1 MIKKL
6 FSVLLFLCLFQSV
19 VYSYTLEV
27 TEWDQTEDTNLKNK
41 LKDSF
46 YSKYCK
52 PPVEYTDE
60 NGTFISE
67 THCNFPPDGYYK
79 EVLEQYELNKKKWSE
94 VPKKYYKIETKQFF
108 LLFSLDLLQFLLYFY
123 KSYGLQKL

>member
-6 FSVLLFLCLFQSV
+6 FSVLLFLCLFQCVALSAPNYDPNNV
-19 VYSYTLEV
+19 T
-27 TEWDQTEDTNLKNK
+27 TEWDPTEDTNLKNK

-60 NGTFISE
+60 NGTFHSDIE
-67 THCNFPPDGYYK
+67 CLDKMGAYYK
-79 EVLEQYELNKKKWSE
+79 EVLEPYELNKKKWSE
-94 VPKKYYKIETKQFF
+94 VPQKYYKIETK
-108 LLFSLDLLQFLLYFY
+108 
-123 KSYGLQKL
+123 

>member
-27 TEWDQTEDTNLKNK
+27 TEWDPTYNTNLRNK
-41 LKDSF
+41 LEKEFD
-46 YSKYCK
+46 SKYCK

-60 NGTFISE
+60 NGTFHSDIE
-67 THCNFPPDGYYK
+67 CLDKMGAYYK
-79 EVLEQYELNKKKWSE
+79 EVLEPYIKQSKDISDLPQKH
-94 VPKKYYKIETKQFF
+94 YKIETK
-108 LLFSLDLLQFLLYFY
+108 
-123 KSYGLQKL
+123 

>member
-6 FSVLLFLCLFQSV
+6 FSVLLFMCLFQSV

-52 PPVEYTDE
+52 TPVEYTDE

-94 VPKKYYKIETKQFF
+94 VPKKYYKIETK
-108 LLFSLDLLQFLLYFY
+108 
-123 KSYGLQKL
+123 